1 MGRRWVGS
9 NRGQAKNNNY
19 FYLKKIK
26 ELKAISRYLKQILLS
41 FRQIT
46 DSDRKLMD
54 LACSILSPK
63 KQLWD
68 IPERCES
75 FTWCSAQVKTTIQTW
90 GKGRSG
96 AYVIF
101 LIASLTVF
109 L

>member
-1 MGRRWVGS
+1 MILRC
-9 NRGQAKNNNY
+9 
-19 FYLKKIK
+19 
-26 ELKAISRYLKQILLS
+26 LKQIPLS

-46 DSDRKLMD
+46 NSDQKLMEF
-54 LACSILSPK
+54 AHPILSPK

-68 IPERCES
+68 IPKHCES
-75 FTWCSAQVKTTIQTW
+75 FMWCSAQVQTTIQTW

>member
-1 MGRRWVGS
+1 MILRC
-9 NRGQAKNNNY
+9 
-19 FYLKKIK
+19 
-26 ELKAISRYLKQILLS
+26 LKQIPLS

-46 DSDRKLMD
+46 DSDQKLMEF
-54 LACSILSPK
+54 ARPILSLK

-68 IPERCES
+68 IPKHCEY
-75 FTWCSAQVKTTIQTW
+75 FTWCYAQVKTPIQTW